1 MKYYKQCIV
10 VRNDLKLSK
19 GKLAAQ
25 VAHASLSAF
34 LNANILVRRKWF
46 KCGQKKVVLKVSS
59 LNELLNMEKKVSK
72 SKLPYSLIKDAGLT
86 HIPPGTIT
94 TLGIGPEREDR
105 IDGIT
110 GHLKML

>member
-1 MKYYKQCIV
+1 M
-10 VRNDLKLSK
+10 SK

-34 LNANILVRRKWF
+34 LNANILVRRRWL

-59 LNELLNMEKKVSK
+59 LDELMDIKNEVNK

-94 TLGIGPEREDR
+94 TLGIGPEREDK
-105 IDGIT
+105 IDEIT

>member
-10 VRNDLKLSK
+10 VRSDLKLSK

-34 LNANILVRRKWF
+34 LNANILVRRRWL

-59 LNELLNMEKKVSK
+59 LDELMDIKNEVNK

-94 TLGIGPEREDR
+94 TLGIGPEREDK
-105 IDGIT
+105 IDEIT

>member
-1 MKYYKQCIV
+1 M
-10 VRNDLKLSK
+10 KLSK

-34 LNANILVRRKWF
+34 LNANILARRKWL
-46 KCGQKKVVLKVSS
+46 KHGQKKVILKVSS
-59 LNELLNMEKKVSK
+59 LDELIDIEKKVNK
-72 SKLPYSLIKDAGLT
+72 SKLSYSLIKDAGLT

-94 TLGIGPEREDR
+94 TLGIGPESEDK